1 MGLVV
6 LADRDE
12 RFVEGMRAVLGRDA
26 DLTVD
31 VAPTAAAALDAARS
45 GGAIAVVLGP
55 SIAIET
61 ALEVGSQLD
70 ASTPPIAA
78 ILVAQRV
85 TTELLRMALRAGL
98 RDVLSASDQTYGEV
112 AKSVREAQEAAAAR
126 AAQATP
132 DGTVASA
139 SEARVARVVTVFSP
153 KGGVGKSVLATNIGV
168 ALASAGKRKVVL
180 IDLDLESGDVGI
192 MLNLKPT
199 HTILDAAQAIDRL
212 DLEMLSGLLVA
223 HGSGLLTLL
232 APVHPEEAE
241 MVTAARVGR
250 IIELC
255 RQVADVV
262 VIDTPGCISEV
273 VLTAIDKSDVVLA
286 VSAMDMPSVKN
297 MRVALQKLGQLG
309 YRDGLMKLALNR
321 ADSKVLLEVA
331 DVEAALGSQVF
342 ARIPSDRLVPRS
354 VNKGIPIVS
363 DEPKSGVARSI
374 TELAEALAGPKEAK

>member
-126 AAQATP
+126 AAQAP